1 MGDRSPKSKQR
12 DQKQKDAAKSK
23 EKTKKQV
30 VIDVGRTSASGNKK
44 QNRPPSAKESGL
56 HFRVRRR
63 RRGDTGDR

>member
-1 MGDRSPKSKQR
+1 VRATVEEVKMGDRSPKSKQR

-44 QNRPPSAKESGL
+44 
-56 HFRVRRR
+56 
-63 RRGDTGDR
+63 